1 MGLLEVLRSGVAIA
15 NKITRPLQPVVQY
28 ERYLGADG
36 TGAQTWASAVP
47 LHAIEDWVGVQVR
60 TKDGSLTVSRAS
72 ILLLDI
78 TEVTNATAGNGIDDN
93 DRFTLA
99 DGTTGPIV
107 DLRGFVDAGTSHPIA
122 TTVLLG

>member
-1 MGLLEVLRSGVAIA
+1 MGLLDVLRSGVAIA
-15 NKITRPLQPVVQY
+15 NKITRPLQPTVTY
-28 ERYLGADG
+28 ERYLGSDG
-36 TGAQTWASAVP
+36 TGAQTWASPVQ

-60 TKDGSLTVSRAS
+60 TKDGNLTVSRAS

-78 TEVTNATAGNGIDDN
+78 TEVVNATSGNGIDES

-99 DGTTGPIV
+99 DGSSGPIV
-107 DLRGFVDAGTSHPIA
+107 DLRGFVDALSSHPIA